1 MTSSQVGRF
10 SFEQLETFAATYGT
24 PLYVYDGDR
33 IVSKFRRLRD
43 AFAKHLDGIKVFY
56 ALKANTNMSIV
67 GLLKSAGAMAECIS
81 MGELM
86 LARKLGYQGEELLF
100 TSNSKSPQ
108 ELVYALEAG
117 ALINLDSLG
126 DLENLIQLVE
136 RVQKKVSISFRLNT
150 DVDPVTHKHI
160 ATSHKTTKF
169 GIMIDEIET
178 AYRRAQECSFLT
190 IKGMHSHIGS
200 QIMDAKF
207 FFKNIDIMLNAA
219 LRIKKQLGIELT
231 FLNMGGGLGVAYE
244 DDLAPLVI
252 EEVAEQ
258 VCGRF
263 KEACVE
269 LGYEPNLWLEPG
281 RYFVGDAGIL
291 LSRVNSVKKTKKKNF
306 INVDTGFNHL
316 LRPVL
321 YEAHHRVRV
330 LNKDGVKDS
339 FDVAGNICETGD
351 ILAEDRVLNTPEVGD
366 TLAFLDAGAYGFS
379 MASGF
384 NMFPLPTEILVRG
397 DKEELIRKRETMD
410 DMLRNQ
416 VLLKDLQ

>member
-1 MTSSQVGRF
+1 MTSQLIGRF
-10 SFEQLETFAATYGT
+10 APEQLKKFAATYGT

-43 AFAKHLDGIKVFY
+43 AFTRHLDGVKVFY
-56 ALKANTNMSIV
+56 ALKANTNLSIV
-67 GLLKSAGAMAECIS
+67 SLLKSAGAMAECIS

-86 LARKLGYQGEELLF
+86 LARKLGYEGESLLF

-117 ALINLDSLG
+117 AIINLDSLG
-126 DLENLIQLVE
+126 DLENLIALTD
-136 RVQKKVSISFRLNT
+136 RVQKQVSISFRLNT

-169 GIMIDEIET
+169 GIMIDEIEK
-178 AYRRAQECSFLT
+178 AYERAQSSEFLT

-200 QIMDAKF
+200 QILDGKSF
-207 FFKNIDIMLNAA
+207 LKNIEIMLSAA
-219 LRIKKQLGIELT
+219 LRIKQALGIELA

-244 DDLAPLVI
+244 DHLQPLVI
-252 EEVAEQ
+252 EEVADMI
-258 VCGRF
+258 CHRF
-263 KEACVE
+263 KEVCE
-269 LGYEPNLWLEPG
+269 SLGYEPELWLEPG
-281 RYFVGDAGIL
+281 RYFVGDAGFL
-291 LSRVNSVKKTKKKNF
+291 LTRVNSIKYTAKKNF

-321 YEAHHRVRV
+321 YEAHHRVKT
-330 LNKDGVKDS
+330 LEPHGDPET

-351 ILAEDRVLNTPEVGD
+351 ILAEDRVLNTPNVGD
-366 TLAFLDAGAYGFS
+366 TLVFMDAGAYGFS

-384 NMFPLPTEILVRG
+384 NMFPLPPEILVRG
-397 DKEELIRKRETMD
+397 DKDELIRKRETMD